1 MVTALG
7 ANLLLAAIIIATR
20 GAGISGTSLAL
31 DVTARMAFLWFWAA
45 YTGGALSTLFGP
57 AFLPLKRLG
66 RELGLAFAAAL
77 LVHLAL
83 VAWRCWI
90 GAAPSIDVFV
100 FFGPVAALTFILAL
114 LSFGN
119 LHTILGAK
127 AWQLLRTIGMNVIF
141 YAFLKDFMQDP
152 LHWDTA
158 SCWISPLR
166 RNGHRGSSDTARCMG
181 HAPAR
186 NKLQLALSAPRSPL
200 TLKRTR
206 RHELASKSP
215 A

>member
-1 MVTALG
+1 VRSRSAAWWMGTAAG
-7 ANLLLAAIIIATR
+7 ANLLLATIIIVAF
-20 GAGISGTSLAL
+20 GAGSRGTSLAL
-31 DVTARMAFLWFWAA
+31 DVTARAAFLWFWAA

-77 LVHLAL
+77 LVHLTL

-90 GAAPSIDVFV
+90 GAAPPIGVFI

-119 LHTILGAK
+119 LHTILGPK
-127 AWQLLRTIGMNVIF
+127 GWQLLRTIGMNVIL

-152 LHWDTA
+152 SHGVARYLVGYLPFA
-158 SCWISPLR
+158 AMAIVAPLMRLAAWAMR
-166 RNGHRGSSDTARCMG
+166 RRETSLNW
-181 HAPAR
+181 P
-186 NKLQLALSAPRSPL
+186 
-200 TLKRTR
+200 
-206 RHELASKSP
+206 
-215 A
+215 

>member
-1 MVTALG
+1 MRSRSAAWWMVTALG

-127 AWQLLRTIGMNVIF
+127 AWQLLRTIGMNVIL

-152 LHWDTA
+152 LHGGTRHLVGYLPFA
-158 SCWISPLR
+158 AMAIV
-166 RNGHRGSSDTARCMG
+166 A
-181 HAPAR
+181 
-186 NKLQLALSAPRSPL
+186 PL
-200 TLKRTR
+200 TRLAAWAMR
-206 RHELASKSP
+206 RRETSFNWH
-215 A
+215 